1 MNWTARQTLSTAS
14 RRTSSEGDGQNARRK
29 RGRAWDGRCRPAG
42 GPSGAPV
49 FSRRASHHCREHSA
63 RGCSAGL
70 NPGGKCE
77 VAGACDE
84 HRCSHEGLRSRGK
97 WQPEGCAPGTDPE
110 STPGARS
117 EQGGSWIDMPP
128 CDGTK
133 TTILSHCQD
142 RIAAFRQ
149 VNRDHGMWNGRT
161 PEALSQPHDEFSL
174 IDTWSVEFSRREA
187 ALSCDWYKAGSR
199 QGLARRYR
207 SKKRRNRFRIPFQNY
222 RYHPALSSSRSF
234 CSVDHSL

>member
-1 MNWTARQTLSTAS
+1 MSRAS

-84 HRCSHEGLRSRGK
+84 HRCSHEGLESRGK

-128 CDGTK
+128 CDGTN
-133 TTILSHCQD
+133 TTVFFPLPGSY
-142 RIAAFRQ
+142 RRPL
-149 VNRDHGMWNGRT
+149 T
-161 PEALSQPHDEFSL
+161 SQ
-174 IDTWSVEFSRREA
+174 
-187 ALSCDWYKAGSR
+187 
-199 QGLARRYR
+199 
-207 SKKRRNRFRIPFQNY
+207 
-222 RYHPALSSSRSF
+222 SRSWHVERPNTSRIF
-234 CSVDHSL
+234 SSGGRALVRLVQGW